1 MASRKT
7 KLTVCRAV
15 FRAVVLCGSE
25 VWTLSKSDENKLA
38 VWERK
43 IMRRIFGPVTENGV
57 WRNSS
62 NEELMKLYRETD
74 II

>member
-1 MASRKT
+1 M
-7 KLTVCRAV
+7 
-15 FRAVVLCGSE
+15 
-25 VWTLSKSDENKLA
+25 SKSDENKLA

>member
-1 MASRKT
+1 
-7 KLTVCRAV
+7 V

-25 VWTLSKSDENKLA
+25 VWTLRKSDENKLA

-57 WRNSS
+57 WRTSS
-62 NEELMKLYRETD
+62 NQELMKLYRETD
-74 II
+74 VI